1 MIRLETQRGT
11 AACTRR
17 LVEGTEYCGQA
28 NTERKRAKEEERR
41 ECFVFDS
48 WFGGV
53 VAANQLKAIHE
64 DEEGLPAGHESIA
77 AVKTNHKL
85 FPKKELELLM
95 KEWPSGSCILL
106 SCMQPNVVELFAIG
120 YEYNMTKVFSF
131 IFTKDAG
138 SSAPGEPY
146 IARFPSSSEMR
157 RRERSRGRRSSPSTL
172 TSAMWFTPTTSAGNF
187 VCGSRSVG

>member
-1 MIRLETQRGT
+1 MIRLETQRGKMAMKKFPYSEEAGAT

-53 VAANQLKAIHE
+53 VAANRLKAIHE

-85 FPKKELELLM
+85 FPKQELELLM
-95 KEWPSGSCILL
+95 KEWPSGSSILL
-106 SCMQPNVVELFAIG
+106 SCMQANGVELFAIG
-120 YEYNMTKVFSF
+120 YKFNMRKVLSF

-146 IARFPSSSEMR
+146 IARF
-157 RRERSRGRRSSPSTL
+157 SR
-172 TSAMWFTPTTSAGNF
+172 
-187 VCGSRSVG
+187 